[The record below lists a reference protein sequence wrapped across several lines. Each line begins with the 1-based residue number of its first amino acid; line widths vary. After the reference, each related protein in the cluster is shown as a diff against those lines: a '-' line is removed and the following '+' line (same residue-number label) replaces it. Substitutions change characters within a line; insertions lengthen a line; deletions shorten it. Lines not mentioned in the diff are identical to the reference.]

1 LLNVK
6 SVAYA
11 DPASGATSGAYLA
24 QAFEKLG
31 ISSDLKPKTQLVSAS
46 RAQGPRVGEAVARGK
61 AEIGLQ
67 PISELI
73 EVEGIDV
80 VGPLPAEL
88 QSPDLVY
95 VAGAP
100 YVSEQPIAAKAL
112 IDFLAAP
119 KAAVVC
125 KAKGLQP
132 G

>member
-1 LLNVK
+1 MPFWYWAAIGAVLGVIE
-6 SVAYA
+6 VAI
-11 DPASGATSGAYLA
+11 PATVCIWLATAALGVAAFAWRYPGLA
-24 QAFEKLG
+24 WEHQA
-31 ISSDLKPKTQLVSAS
+31 
-46 RAQGPRVGEAVARGK
+46 PRVGEAVARGE

-100 YVSEQPIAAKAL
+100 
-112 IDFLAAP
+112 
-119 KAAVVC
+119 
-125 KAKGLQP
+125 
-132 G
+132 